1 MNNTPVSASVALHA
15 PITIPVE
22 IALCALAV
30 CASVIFQNVLFLE
43 TSSLVT
49 MYELSSAVELYSSLC
64 LLYFSLLFFLAK
76 RQAQK
81 QDSKRK
87 KRVLFA
93 LVFSPAILYATAVMA
108 GLPFNMVSLS
118 TSILSFASWLISL
131 ASIVAALSTRQNIP
145 LSGIQT
151 QNPVFSKRENE
162 VAALILHGLTTQETA
177 DALFISVATV
187 KTHLQ
192 HIYEKAG
199 VRNRAELAR
208 VLSEQKAT

>member
-64 LLYFSLLFFLAK
+64 LLYFSLLFFL
-76 RQAQK
+76 QTG
-81 QDSKRK
+81 KRK

-208 VLSEQKAT
+208 VLSGQKAT